1 MPTQSSAC
9 TLASVVSSKFSC
21 LLQAL
26 ETRQTLALTD
36 IEVAK
41 SQALAQAQDG
51 ERRLRGH
58 LEALAHHDRRIRDL
72 LEQPD
77 DQTFLQVPGLRAAG
91 WGDQRPCTWCTG

>member
-26 ETRQTLALTD
+26 EMRRTLALTD

-41 SQALAQAQDG
+41 TQALTRARDE

-58 LEALAHHDRRIRDL
+58 LEALAHYDRRVRDL
-72 LEQPD
+72 LEQSD
-77 DQTFLQVPGLRAAG
+77 DQTFLQVPGLGATGAPRAQVAG
-91 WGDQRPCTWCTG
+91 